1 MQPATVGIMS
11 LANTIHQVLISLSTL
26 IQKIL
31 SDDGTNTA
39 VAGTDAKTA
48 ENSGYFFCFRQF
60 CFGECST
67 SSSVTEQQ
75 KATDNSTRS
84 VCTRDF
90 VTMNRSYL
98 STIVEE
104 SSSMITYDSWC
115 PSSKRGLRFS
125 PADEDEMQTR
135 RNTANES
142 EMEVKEI
149 IIDSKIEEDGTT
161 RLPCNNNSTLHGSS
175 LNLAH
180 DGIAADETASHRQDR
195 DHPSIPYE
203 TSSSSHNSDDNITT
217 FWPTNYLS
225 VAISYEEGIYEELT
239 QEGRQPDD
247 TDNKA
252 LEKENADR
260 DLCPLDNYNLRHSQS
275 VNSSVIVQQRQQPVA
290 TDEMAAVVVSQP
302 YSDPTKCESTDR
314 EANSKAKRTSSPT
327 FFNLSRLLNRRGTK
341 NCEEIKDTSSKLT
354 AAGQMSSSYP
364 ETQLRP

>member
-1 MQPATVGIMS
+1 MS

-39 VAGTDAKTA
+39 VVGTDASKAA

-60 CFGECST
+60 CFGECS
-67 SSSVTEQQ
+67 SSSSATEQQ
-75 KATDNSTRS
+75 KGTDNSTRS

-115 PSSKRGLRFS
+115 PSSKRGLRFA
-125 PADEDEMQTR
+125 PADEDEMQIR
-135 RNTANES
+135 RNTANEN

-149 IIDSKIEEDGTT
+149 IIDSKIEEIRTT
-161 RLPCNNNSTLHGSS
+161 RLRCNNESTLHGSS

-180 DGIAADETASHRQDR
+180 DDIAADEAASHRQDK
-195 DHPSIPYE
+195 DHPSITYE

-247 TDNKA
+247 TDYTV
-252 LEKENADR
+252 LEKGNADR
-260 DLCPLDNYNLRHSQS
+260 DLCPLYDSDLRHSQS
-275 VNSSVIVQQRQQPVA
+275 LTCTSTVIVQQRQQPAV
-290 TDEMAAVVVSQP
+290 TDEMATMIVAQP
-302 YSDPTKCESTDR
+302 YSDPTKYESTDR
-314 EANSKAKRTSSPT
+314 EAISKAKRAGSPT

-341 NCEEIKDTSSKLT
+341 ICEEIKDTSPKFT
-354 AAGQMSSSYP
+354 AALQIGSS
-364 ETQLRP
+364 TQTII